1 MTVTQPFGTSVIA
14 NIFSMYFASFLH
26 IFDMRILN
34 LQIAHLLE
42 EDFIE
47 PYTDDI
53 RELAGHV
60 NLLAKIVKND
70 NTKGLGLHLYDQH
83 LKQ

>member
-1 MTVTQPFGTSVIA
+1 MERVHV
-14 NIFSMYFASFLH
+14 NYFPT
-26 IFDMRILN
+26 
-34 LQIAHLLE
+34 QIAHLLE

-70 NTKGLGLHLYDQH
+70 NTKGLGLHLYDEH
-83 LKQ
+83 LKPAP

>member
-1 MTVTQPFGTSVIA
+1 MYISKCKLALIRQVESSNVIP
-14 NIFSMYFASFLH
+14 
-26 IFDMRILN
+26 
-34 LQIAHLLE
+34 QIAHLLE

-47 PYTDDI
+47 QYTDDI

-70 NTKGLGLHLYDQH
+70 KTKGLGLHLYDEH
-83 LKQ
+83 LKL

>member
-1 MTVTQPFGTSVIA
+1 MQMSLDPLSGYNVC
-14 NIFSMYFASFLH
+14 
-26 IFDMRILN
+26 

-42 EDFIE
+42 GDFIA

-70 NTKGLGLHLYDQH
+70 NTKGLGLHLYDEH